1 MQKNKGMDNKKVS
14 PAAILALKE
23 ALIHIYWK
31 KDELKQ
37 FVYQS
42 VANKR
47 FLATIDFTQVKRQ
60 TVEDIV
66 MRMADRQDIYREDL
80 LSLIFAVT
88 DMTDFSHLE
97 KWEDGD
103 KKVKKA
109 QQSVEA
115 LRKQTQGYL
124 QIQQEKQRMQENKV
138 RYDTLQKKTK
148 AITDELSNLKKLF
161 FDLSLQPNHQNR
173 GLEFERFL
181 NRLFL
186 LYDLDPKCSYKAQ
199 GEQIDGA
206 FVHDNQHYLIEA
218 KWVESPMPK
227 SSIQSFQGKVRS
239 KLKTTLGLFI
249 SINGFS
255 KECIEYLNADDIIL
269 MDSQDILNVLEMRI
283 SLTDLLYRKKQRASQ
298 TGEVLFHPI

>member
-1 MQKNKGMDNKKVS
+1 MNNKRIS

-23 ALIHIYWK
+23 ALTNIYWR

-42 VANKR
+42 IENKC
-47 FLATIDFTQVKRQ
+47 FLATINFNQVKRQ
-60 TVEDIV
+60 TAEDIV
-66 MRMADRQDIYREDL
+66 MRMAARQDIYGEDL
-80 LSLIFAVT
+80 LSLIFAIT

-97 KWEDGD
+97 KWEDGAQ
-103 KKVKKA
+103 KVKKA
-109 QQSVEA
+109 QQSVDA

-124 QIQQEKQRMQENKV
+124 QIQQEKQKKQENKK
-138 RYDTLQKKTK
+138 RYDALINGTK
-148 AITDELSNLKKLF
+148 AVTDELTNLKKIF
-161 FDLSLQPNHQNR
+161 FDLSLHSNHQER
-173 GLEFERFL
+173 GLAFEKFL
-181 NRLFL
+181 NRLFV
-186 LYDLDPKCSYKAQ
+186 LYDLDSKCSYKAQ

-218 KWVESPMPK
+218 KWVEVPVPK
-227 SSIQSFQGKVRS
+227 STIQSFQGKVRS

-255 KECIEYLNADDIIL
+255 KECVEYLAADDVIL
-269 MDSQDILNVLEMRI
+269 MDAQDILNVLEMRI

>member
-1 MQKNKGMDNKKVS
+1 MQKIQNMNNKKIS
-14 PAAILALKE
+14 PAAIMALKE
-23 ALIHIYWK
+23 ALVHIYWR

-42 VANKR
+42 IENKS
-47 FLATIDFTQVKRQ
+47 FLATIDFNQVKRQ

-66 MRMADRQDIYREDL
+66 MRMAARQDIYGEDL

-88 DMTDFSHLE
+88 DMTDFSHLK
-97 KWEDGD
+97 KWEDGS
-103 KKVKKA
+103 KKVKEA

-115 LRKQTQGYL
+115 LRNQTQGYL
-124 QIQQEKQRMQENKV
+124 QIQQEKQKRQENKK
-138 RYDTLQKKTK
+138 RYDALIKGTK
-148 AITDELSNLKKLF
+148 AVTDELDNLKKIF
-161 FDLSLQPNHQNR
+161 FDLSLHSNHQAR
-173 GLEFERFL
+173 GLEFEKFL
-181 NRLFL
+181 NRLFV

-218 KWVESPMPK
+218 KWVETPIPK
-227 SSIQSFQGKVRS
+227 STILSFHGKVRD

-255 KECIEYLNADDIIL
+255 KECVEYLSADDVIL
-269 MDSQDILNVLEMRI
+269 MDAQDILNVLEKRI
-283 SLTDLLYRKKQRASQ
+283 SLPDLLYRKKQRASQ
-298 TGEVLFHPI
+298 TGEVLFHPL